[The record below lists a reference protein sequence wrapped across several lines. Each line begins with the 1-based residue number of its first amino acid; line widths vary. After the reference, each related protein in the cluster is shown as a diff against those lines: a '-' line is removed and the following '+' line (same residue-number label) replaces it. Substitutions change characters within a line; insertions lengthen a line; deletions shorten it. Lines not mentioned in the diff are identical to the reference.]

1 MFQIICFVE
10 TKENVHQEWQYF
22 SWSCNFKQYLH
33 CRFCYKKIH
42 AEPLHLFSAFVLL
55 VVPLYLLITCL
66 FLVLW
71 SWLSSLQFTW
81 ETVKS
86 FLKIDRKYQMN
97 VSDLWRAAW
106 APAVWL
112 LQAESSAPCHCGWEW
127 SELLLQADFS
137 NPSSKGIFSVKHWA
151 AATVELVE
159 FCYWRVT
166 RTV

>member
-1 MFQIICFVE
+1 MSIRSGSIFHDPAISSSICIADSVIRKSMLSHCIFFLLLFFLLS
-10 TKENVHQEWQYF
+10 HF
-22 SWSCNFKQYLH
+22 IFWS
-33 CRFCYKKIH
+33 R
-42 AEPLHLFSAFVLL
+42 
-55 VVPLYLLITCL
+55 L

-71 SWLSSLQFTW
+71 SWLSSLQFAW

-106 APAVWL
+106 APAVWP